1 MKFLVYATAY
11 MQGNNMEFSD
21 DILQTAQLAGCAA
34 AVVISTIRVWMVTIC
49 FTWEWIEMKQ
59 FTNNPAILSQ
69 LMHGKKK
76 GVEPKS
82 IQQDKQIRKPHEL
95 KFMMF

>member
-34 AVVISTIRVWMVTIC
+34 AVVKSTIRVWMVTIC
-49 FTWEWIEMKQ
+49 FTWEWIEM
-59 FTNNPAILSQ
+59 
-69 LMHGKKK
+69 
-76 GVEPKS
+76 
-82 IQQDKQIRKPHEL
+82 
-95 KFMMF
+95 